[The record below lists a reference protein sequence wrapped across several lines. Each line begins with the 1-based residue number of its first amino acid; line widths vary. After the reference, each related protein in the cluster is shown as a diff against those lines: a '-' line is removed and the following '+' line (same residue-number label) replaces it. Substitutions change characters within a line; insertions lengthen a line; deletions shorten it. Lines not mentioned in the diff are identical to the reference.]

1 MFGDDAAAVF
11 RAALEGRPAADGP
24 DGVMARA
31 KKRRMAAAAYEA
43 AHARRAAELGG
54 QVQAGQMF
62 NCALGMLDLGG

>member
-1 MFGDDAAAVF
+1 MFGDDVAAVF
-11 RAALEGRPAADGP
+11 RAALEGRPAADGKA
-24 DGVMARA
+24 AR
-31 KKRRMAAAAYEA
+31 RRMAAAAYEA